1 MGFTRRTIKTLATN
15 SSVYA
20 RGEAYYDNH
29 AITSYKYKDIKYGEW
44 AVDAKVRGDRGKV
57 YEVSLYFEKDL
68 LDYMDCS
75 CAAFKNYEG
84 ACTHVVCTLLRYFD
98 EQVKEKAPGEDEY
111 AKRLID
117 LYTTQ
122 NQQKL
127 MSTGPK
133 VNLSPTLHISSGIPP
148 TIQMSLAVG
157 ITRKY
162 VVKDIYE
169 FVKNVERSKDVT
181 YGKNLAFVH
190 NMDVF
195 DKESQRLIKFLM
207 KNMRKGFY
215 SYQRNY
221 KTPSYNMDPNRVLTL
236 TEDSFPGFFEVMV
249 GQTIGFERIY
259 SSEKEELVLMKENPP
274 IEFKLTKE
282 EDRFALE
289 VIPKRY
295 IAFDMYEDCY
305 ILVDNGLY
313 HCSPEFAK
321 EKYPLL
327 TIMKDKIRA
336 EEQNKVFFVEEEMKG
351 FCSTVLPQI
360 ENELITELEDEALEE
375 LERYTPKPLKIKLYL
390 DSEGVEVIA
399 KVDFCYG
406 EVIIKPEQDEGLQV
420 HKEGVIRNIV
430 KETDFLQRLIDSG
443 FYREGDR
450 WYLTKEED
458 LYQFLTEGIN
468 QLFGLC
474 EVNVT
479 EALKSFKII
488 KSPIANMGIR
498 IQNNLLSVSF
508 ESSEMSI
515 DEVMSVLGAYK
526 EKKKY
531 YRLKDGSFVNIDKAG
546 VEELSHIVDGLD
558 LSEEEKEQGSAI
570 LPKYRALYLDNVAK
584 SNKQIKVERDSD
596 FKKIVRDIK
605 NVEDADYEVP
615 KPLSKTLRNYQKT
628 GYRWLQ
634 TMSSYEFGGI
644 LADDMGL
651 GKTLQ
656 IIALICANDQAG
668 QSIVICPTSVVLNW
682 HNEFQKFA
690 PHIQVVAIQGTA
702 DHRKALIEGSSEA
715 HVLLTSYELLR
726 RDIEEY
732 DNHRFSYIVA
742 DEAQYIK
749 NHNTQNAKALK
760 RLQGDH
766 RFALTGTPIENSLA
780 ELWSIFDFIM
790 PGYLF
795 GYSKFKKQFEAPI
808 VKNRDTKIAERLQ
821 KFVAPFI
828 MRRLKKDV
836 LKELPEK
843 IETVIYSEMLPEQKK
858 VYNAYLAKAKM
869 DFTKELQANG
879 FGKSQMKMLALLTR
893 LRQICCHPGLFLE
906 DYPGQSG
913 KLNLCMELIEDS
925 TKGGHRILLFSQFT
939 TMLGKIAQE
948 LGERDI
954 NYSMLTGSTPNKERM
969 ALVDEFNA
977 GEVPIFLISLKAG
990 GTGLNLTAAD
1000 IVIHYDPWWNLSAQN
1015 QATDRAYRMGQTNK
1029 VQVFQLIAK
1038 DSIEEKIQKLQ
1049 EKKKD
1054 LTESVIKEGE
1064 TFISRMSEAEVL
1076 DLFERI

>member
-1 MGFTRRTIKTLATN
+1 
-15 SSVYA
+15 
-20 RGEAYYDNH
+20 
-29 AITSYKYKDIKYGEW
+29 
-44 AVDAKVRGDRGKV
+44 
-57 YEVSLYFEKDL
+57 
-68 LDYMDCS
+68 
-75 CAAFKNYEG
+75 
-84 ACTHVVCTLLRYFD
+84 
-98 EQVKEKAPGEDEY
+98 
-111 AKRLID
+111 
-117 LYTTQ
+117 
-122 NQQKL
+122 
-127 MSTGPK
+127 
-133 VNLSPTLHISSGIPP
+133 
-148 TIQMSLAVG
+148 
-157 ITRKY
+157 
-162 VVKDIYE
+162 
-169 FVKNVERSKDVT
+169 
-181 YGKNLAFVH
+181 
-190 NMDVF
+190 
-195 DKESQRLIKFLM
+195 
-207 KNMRKGFY
+207 
-215 SYQRNY
+215 
-221 KTPSYNMDPNRVLTL
+221 
-236 TEDSFPGFFEVMV
+236 
-249 GQTIGFERIY
+249 
-259 SSEKEELVLMKENPP
+259 
-274 IEFKLTKE
+274 
-282 EDRFALE
+282 
-289 VIPKRY
+289 
-295 IAFDMYEDCY
+295 
-305 ILVDNGLY
+305 
-313 HCSPEFAK
+313 
-321 EKYPLL
+321 
-327 TIMKDKIRA
+327 
-336 EEQNKVFFVEEEMKG
+336 
-351 FCSTVLPQI
+351 
-360 ENELITELEDEALEE
+360 
-375 LERYTPKPLKIKLYL
+375 
-390 DSEGVEVIA
+390 
-399 KVDFCYG
+399 
-406 EVIIKPEQDEGLQV
+406 
-420 HKEGVIRNIV
+420 
-430 KETDFLQRLIDSG
+430 
-443 FYREGDR
+443 
-450 WYLTKEED
+450 
-458 LYQFLTEGIN
+458 
-468 QLFGLC
+468 
-474 EVNVT
+474 
-479 EALKSFKII
+479 
-488 KSPIANMGIR
+488 
-498 IQNNLLSVSF
+498 
-508 ESSEMSI
+508 
-515 DEVMSVLGAYK
+515 
-526 EKKKY
+526 
-531 YRLKDGSFVNIDKAG
+531 
-546 VEELSHIVDGLD
+546 
-558 LSEEEKEQGSAI
+558 
-570 LPKYRALYLDNVAK
+570 
-584 SNKQIKVERDSD
+584 
-596 FKKIVRDIK
+596 
-605 NVEDADYEVP
+605 
-615 KPLSKTLRNYQKT
+615 
-628 GYRWLQ
+628 
-634 TMSSYEFGGI
+634 MSSYEFGGI

-954 NYSMLTGSTPNKERM
+954 NYSMLTGSTPTKERM

-1049 EKKKD
+1049 DKKKD